1 MIDFLPRIII
11 EDAVKAALQED
22 LGLGG
27 DATSRA
33 VIDADTKGK
42 AQINSRQTGVVAGL
56 DVARTAFLLFD
67 PALEITLHKQ
77 DGDPVKAGDLL
88 MTISGAMQSVL
99 SAERVALNFLGRLS
113 GIASLTAEMV
123 AAAAPYV
130 PKIAC
135 TRKTTPNLRL
145 FEKYAVRCGGG
156 SQHRLALDDCLMIKD
171 NHIAANKGDITATL
185 TRARAYA
192 GHTTKIEIEVDRL
205 DQLTTVLACGIAD
218 IILLDNMPPET
229 LKQAVEMTDG
239 RALLEASG
247 GITLST
253 IQDIAASGVDVIS
266 IGALT
271 HSAPCLDVGLDMD
284 LV

>member
-1 MIDFLPRIII
+1 MIDFLPRIMI
-11 EDAVKAALQED
+11 EDAVKLTIQED

-33 VIDADTKGK
+33 VINADTMGE
-42 AQINSRQTGVVAGL
+42 ARINSRQAGIVAGL
-56 DVARTAFLLFD
+56 DVARTAFLLLD
-67 PALEITLHKQ
+67 PDLKLTLHKQ
-77 DGDPVKAGDLL
+77 DGDPIENGDTL
-88 MTISGAMQSVL
+88 MTISGSMQSIL
-99 SAERVALNFLGRLS
+99 SAERVALNYLGRLS
-113 GIASLTAEMV
+113 GIASLTGNMV

-130 PKIAC
+130 PRIAC

-171 NHIAANKGDITATL
+171 NHIAANKGDIHATL
-185 TRARAYA
+185 ERARAYA
-192 GHTTKIEIEVDRL
+192 GHTTKIEIEVDTL
-205 DQLTTVLACGIAD
+205 EQLTEVLDIGIAD
-218 IILLDNMPPET
+218 IILLDNMKPET
-229 LKQAVEMTDG
+229 LSKAVEMTG
-239 RALLEASG
+239 KRAILEASG

-271 HSAPCLDVGLDMD
+271 HSAPCLDIGLDMD
-284 LV
+284 LA